1 MTPPKHRPTQQQ
13 PIENYGVIGDLHTIA
28 LVGRN
33 GSIDFMAFP
42 TFDSPTVFAAL
53 LDMDRGGRFCIAP
66 TLDQLRERQLYLP
79 DTNVLLTRFMAGE
92 GMAEISDFMPVEE
105 VGHAHNLVR
114 QVKTI
119 RGEVTFR
126 VHCEPRFDYARAR
139 HSVTANEREV
149 IFESEAS
156 GLALRL
162 RTPVALKVED
172 GAAVGEFTLR
182 AGEVACF
189 VLEEAKPGQESPT
202 AAEDY
207 VAQALEQTILFW
219 RRWQDR
225 STYRGRWREMV
236 GRSAL
241 VLKLMVYKPYGSLVA
256 APTFGLPE
264 ELGGGRNWDYR
275 YTWIRDASFTLYA
288 LIRLGYTEEAAEFM
302 RFIEARCQEL
312 NEGSPLQIMYG
323 IDGRHDLTETTLDHL
338 RGYHQ
343 SAPVRIGNG
352 AFDQLQL
359 DIYGELMDSVYL
371 YDKYGEPIHHD
382 LWNNL
387 VRLLDWLV
395 DNWQRKCK
403 GIWEVRG
410 DEQHFLFSRLMCW
423 VAVDRGIRLAT
434 KRSLPAPLGRWERV
448 RTAIYHDIFSK
459 FWDDERRTFVQHL
472 GSGSVDAAT
481 LLMPLVKF
489 ISPTDPRWLSTLQA
503 IEKDLVVDALVYRY
517 NVGEAAH
524 DGLDGGEGTFTMCSF
539 WYAEAAARAG
549 ELDKARTVFEKM
561 LGYANHLGL
570 YSEMLGPH
578 GEHLGNFP
586 QAFTHLGLISA
597 AFDLDRRLDRQR
609 R

>member
-1 MTPPKHRPTQQQ
+1 
-13 PIENYGVIGDLHTIA
+13 
-28 LVGRN
+28 VGRN

-225 STYRGRWREMV
+225 STYRGRWRE
-236 GRSAL
+236 
-241 VLKLMVYKPYGSLVA
+241 A
-256 APTFGLPE
+256 APP
-264 ELGGGRNWDYR
+264 W
-275 YTWIRDASFTLYA
+275 S
-288 LIRLGYTEEAAEFM
+288 
-302 RFIEARCQEL
+302 
-312 NEGSPLQIMYG
+312 S
-323 IDGRHDLTETTLDHL
+323 
-338 RGYHQ
+338 
-343 SAPVRIGNG
+343 S
-352 AFDQLQL
+352 
-359 DIYGELMDSVYL
+359 
-371 YDKYGEPIHHD
+371 
-382 LWNNL
+382 
-387 VRLLDWLV
+387 
-395 DNWQRKCK
+395 
-403 GIWEVRG
+403 
-410 DEQHFLFSRLMCW
+410 
-423 VAVDRGIRLAT
+423 
-434 KRSLPAPLGRWERV
+434 
-448 RTAIYHDIFSK
+448 
-459 FWDDERRTFVQHL
+459 
-472 GSGSVDAAT
+472 
-481 LLMPLVKF
+481 
-489 ISPTDPRWLSTLQA
+489 
-503 IEKDLVVDALVYRY
+503 
-517 NVGEAAH
+517 
-524 DGLDGGEGTFTMCSF
+524 
-539 WYAEAAARAG
+539 
-549 ELDKARTVFEKM
+549 
-561 LGYANHLGL
+561 
-570 YSEMLGPH
+570 
-578 GEHLGNFP
+578 
-586 QAFTHLGLISA
+586 
-597 AFDLDRRLDRQR
+597 
-609 R
+609 